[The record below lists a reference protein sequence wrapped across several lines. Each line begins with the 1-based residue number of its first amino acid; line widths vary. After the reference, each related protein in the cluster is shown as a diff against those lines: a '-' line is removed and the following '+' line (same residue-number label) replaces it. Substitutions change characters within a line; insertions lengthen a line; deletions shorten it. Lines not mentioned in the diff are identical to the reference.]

1 MEEKTENT
9 IENTQ
14 IDIEKEPP
22 YKKYPRFK
30 DWIFRLVLFGVG
42 LIGLELI
49 TLVIELIVM
58 AVNPSYLD
66 EKSDL
71 YLTGLTIVN
80 SVRYAVLAVMFVILL
95 FPRLRVILAKFK
107 NWKHDLIGLAGGVAL
122 ILLSMLYNFIIS
134 QFVDIGANNNEEAAE
149 SMITMFP
156 VISIFILGMIGPICE
171 EITYRYGLFG
181 CLKKKNIILAYI
193 VTTIVFAFI
202 HFDFTGDL
210 VTELLNIPTYLI
222 AGFGL
227 TFIYHKWGFNAS
239 IIAHVFNNMY
249 VIVLTIIG
257 L

>member
-80 SVRYAVLAVMFVILL
+80 SVRYAVLAVMFVILPASRERAAL
-95 FPRLRVILAKFK
+95 FV
-107 NWKHDLIGLAGGVAL
+107 NVA
-122 ILLSMLYNFIIS
+122 
-134 QFVDIGANNNEEAAE
+134 V
-149 SMITMFP
+149 
-156 VISIFILGMIGPICE
+156 
-171 EITYRYGLFG
+171 
-181 CLKKKNIILAYI
+181 
-193 VTTIVFAFI
+193 
-202 HFDFTGDL
+202 
-210 VTELLNIPTYLI
+210 
-222 AGFGL
+222 
-227 TFIYHKWGFNAS
+227 
-239 IIAHVFNNMY
+239 
-249 VIVLTIIG
+249 
-257 L
+257 